1 MEDEIRN
8 VIFPLCVVDNQET
21 NYAYRYLAGTGF
33 ILGSNGFAMT
43 ARHVIQNIAL
53 EQLCGLLNIN
63 KQWNLIFFENI
74 KHHPSEDVSIL
85 KIKGVEIK
93 SFIYPSQ
100 NFENASCP
108 YQLWGY
114 PEFNSSFFYK
124 NQCGITTFAHRPEL
138 CYYEG
143 HIVRRLSNAEEFFI
157 GKNWCNV
164 YEIPP
169 GFKGCSGAPLIKKAP
184 RNNNAKWEMLGIY
197 VGNKPNRPKS
207 FLGFL
212 KESDALEY
220 QNIVNNKEYKNLI
233 DIFDS
238 YMQECAADI
247 AGFAI
252 REDSIR
258 IWLKEIDSSL
268 YDINL

>member
-1 MEDEIRN
+1 M
-8 VIFPLCVVDNQET
+8 
-21 NYAYRYLAGTGF
+21 GTGF

-43 ARHVIQNIAL
+43 ARHVIQDIEP
-53 EQLCGLLNIN
+53 EQLGGLLNIN
-63 KQWNLIFFENI
+63 NEWQPIFFEPI
-74 KHHPSEDVSIL
+74 IHHPSEDVSIL
-85 KIKGVEIK
+85 KIKQYESK

-114 PEFNSSFFYK
+114 PEFNSRFISR
-124 NQCGITTFAHRPEL
+124 NQYGEIKSLPRPDL

-143 HIVRRLSNAEEFFI
+143 YIIRKISNTEECFI

-164 YEIPP
+164 YEILP

-184 RNNNAKWEMLGIY
+184 RENGKWEMLGIY
-197 VGNKPNRPKS
+197 VGSKPNQPKR
-207 FLGFL
+207 FLTFL
-212 KESDALEY
+212 KENSDPEEY
-220 QNIVNNKEYKNLI
+220 KKILNNKENKNLI

-238 YMQECAADI
+238 YMQECAVDI

-258 IWLKEIDSSL
+258 AWLKEIDSSL
-268 YDINL
+268 YG